1 MTGPTIQ
8 SLFPFTIP
16 DRWTPEQAFAER
28 KLSNFVRPLSGTS
41 PDDGSR

>member
-16 DRWTPEQAFAER
+16 DRWTPEQAFAEQQAIQFCQAIIGH
-28 KLSNFVRPLSGTS
+28 LT
-41 PDDGSR
+41 

>member
-16 DRWTPEQAFAER
+16 ERWTPEQGLRRAQAIQFCQAIIGH
-28 KLSNFVRPLSGTS
+28 LT
-41 PDDGSR
+41 